1 MGLRKNPSIMESLMV
16 KPAPLTLPRPPGNN
30 GTLILTFTPYS
41 KPSSKITNPRSLC
54 ARNSYR
60 TTCPPKTTSQGYNGW
75 KWLMVSWLEVPK
87 SEILLS
93 HVEQCRWNWL
103 LTPKNNQIMEKYD
116 LPPKR
121 FKPIPV
127 QVIHRIAYIAQHSQ
141 CPINQST
148 PSMIILALFSLIRPV
163 ECTYSTLDTVCF
175 TLSYVQL
182 FIRVWRLKLST
193 AVDQELLSAFFWYIT
208 FGKQKINFA
217 ENSLA

>member
-116 LPPKR
+116 LPRSHWLRCNWRPLLISR
-121 FKPIPV
+121 QSPFTSYRPYLLQYCTTFDTSFILFDPI
-127 QVIHRIAYIAQHSQ
+127 
-141 CPINQST
+141 
-148 PSMIILALFSLIRPV
+148 
-163 ECTYSTLDTVCF
+163 
-175 TLSYVQL
+175 
-182 FIRVWRLKLST
+182 
-193 AVDQELLSAFFWYIT
+193 
-208 FGKQKINFA
+208 KI
-217 ENSLA
+217 S